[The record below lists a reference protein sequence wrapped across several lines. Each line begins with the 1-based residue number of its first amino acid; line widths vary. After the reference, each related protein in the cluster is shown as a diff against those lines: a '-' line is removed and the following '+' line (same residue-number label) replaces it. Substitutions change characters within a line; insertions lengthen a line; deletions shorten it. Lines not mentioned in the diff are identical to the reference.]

1 PILTY
6 SGQGVRKRGVHAEHH
21 AIIYSGK
28 KPVAFR
34 GEKEKGLEMRSIKFS
49 PDNPRHRLD
58 DASRLNYAKTYTV
71 EYNVKVWFIGKV
83 SADSEWQVRTGYN
96 RVHPP
101 LEIKAER
108 PSDTGG
114 YDAPDRLKSWDQHYD
129 LKPTEDSERSSSP
142 ESMGSNEPSRGSS
155 TTSISLGGRPVVHEL
170 LVNVVRQDAGLRA
183 LCDQAIQKAPWDRL
197 EKNLRRCLVQL
208 SKDIRIEMQSRQAKQ
223 AARAIRTFAI
233 SAAQSIIRNIELQE
247 STKESGERTAGM
259 YDLSTQVDPNS
270 EGSDDDE
277 MDPIDELEDHMAE
290 FKYFEDLVISSK
302 SFEWFKERFHLC
314 VNPDQ
319 ARSAVFQQWPHLSPK
334 SSQQSLSYDIAW
346 DLEFFIDTHVK
357 DPTQIGNLIAIT
369 GEAVHAEA
377 LSCREYLSR
386 ACPDIS
392 TLLLKSI
399 ELLSRHQGVGLE
411 ISFENMATAS
421 RCLTFVG
428 YENGLIAHGLISVL
442 IPMKILEKDDA
453 LQWHLEDKR
462 NQKQSKLARIS
473 QVLSSSPAFQDR
485 LKERQPEYLMGKRC
499 FLGLAEH
506 ANVVIGTRS
515 YQRRFDWS
523 RSPFAPTE
531 ASFTSH
537 SVTFGTGFMG
547 FFGANSTHT
556 RTSTVLQSTICTDQ
570 EEDILHVLALGRDN
584 LALLFD
590 TAKNLGWYVPQISLA
605 LQMTHAIISA
615 GDYGIYDEDGEIAND
630 GSLSFA
636 DPSPDAAA
644 ATADAVK
651 KSLRLRVK
659 KHQSELLESESEF
672 EDFRDIFKKVLHTL
686 SNIETNLESAK
697 GDFRKARHVAP

>member
-1 PILTY
+1 
-6 SGQGVRKRGVHAEHH
+6 
-21 AIIYSGK
+21 
-28 KPVAFR
+28 
-34 GEKEKGLEMRSIKFS
+34 MRSIKFS

-71 EYNVKVWFIGKV
+71 EYNVKVWFIGKIH
-83 SADSEWQVRTGYN
+83 ADFEWKVRTDYN

-108 PSDTGG
+108 PSDTVVDDASEHQGGAANETASIYRSGYTSHTDPNATPPGYSPAYSQSPELGKYEHAEEGSSVSAGKYANPYFPVSSSYQSQASFAYTSTGVYGSSDSSRYATAGYGREYDQEEVKDAEGG

-129 LKPTEDSERSSSP
+129 LKSTEDSERSSSP
-142 ESMGSNEPSRGSS
+142 ESMGSDEPSRGSS
-155 TTSISLGGRPVVHEL
+155 TTSISLGGRPVVQEL

-233 SAAQSIIRNIELQE
+233 SAAQSIVRNIELQE

-399 ELLSRHQGVGLE
+399 ELLSLHK
-411 ISFENMATAS
+411 SN
-421 RCLTFVG
+421 C
-428 YENGLIAHGLISVL
+428 
-442 IPMKILEKDDA
+442 K
-453 LQWHLEDKR
+453 
-462 NQKQSKLARIS
+462 
-473 QVLSSSPAFQDR
+473 
-485 LKERQPEYLMGKRC
+485 
-499 FLGLAEH
+499 
-506 ANVVIGTRS
+506 
-515 YQRRFDWS
+515 
-523 RSPFAPTE
+523 
-531 ASFTSH
+531 
-537 SVTFGTGFMG
+537 
-547 FFGANSTHT
+547 THM
-556 RTSTVLQSTICTDQ
+556 
-570 EEDILHVLALGRDN
+570 
-584 LALLFD
+584 F
-590 TAKNLGWYVPQISLA
+590 
-605 LQMTHAIISA
+605 
-615 GDYGIYDEDGEIAND
+615 
-630 GSLSFA
+630 
-636 DPSPDAAA
+636 
-644 ATADAVK
+644 
-651 KSLRLRVK
+651 
-659 KHQSELLESESEF
+659 
-672 EDFRDIFKKVLHTL
+672 LHTL
-686 SNIETNLESAK
+686 V
-697 GDFRKARHVAP
+697 D